1 MRRVTVISEG
11 PLTRHVRKPR
21 NAFKVGDVVRVK
33 YQDGHTVLLT
43 ILQEK
48 YGNTCSKC
56 CLGGVDNKCL
66 GYIDSDNECCL
77 AGAYNYFKSIDDIME
92 NI

>member
-11 PLTRHVRKPR
+11 PLSMFVRKPSR
-21 NAFKVGDVVRVK
+21 AFKVGDVVKVK

-48 YGNTCSKC
+48 HGHTCSKC
-56 CLGGVDNKCL
+56 CFVGPDHKCL
-66 GYIDSDNECCL
+66 GYIDGDTDYCL
-77 AGAYNYFKSIDDIME
+77 AGSFQYFKSFDDIME